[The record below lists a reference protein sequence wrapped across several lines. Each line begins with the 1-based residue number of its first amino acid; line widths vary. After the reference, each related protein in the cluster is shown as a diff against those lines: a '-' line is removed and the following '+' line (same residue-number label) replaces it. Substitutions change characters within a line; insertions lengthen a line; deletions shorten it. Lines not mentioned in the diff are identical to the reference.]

1 MTALKAEIFDLIEE
15 VPEEKFP
22 KLLTLIKNFL
32 QTEDNFYSEE
42 NQKYLQESI
51 QEFKEGKVVSF
62 SDEEWEKFID
72 AQNIQ

>member
-32 QTEDNFYSEE
+32 QTE
-42 NQKYLQESI
+42 
-51 QEFKEGKVVSF
+51 
-62 SDEEWEKFID
+62 EKITELDRRID
-72 AQNIQ
+72 DARNGRNMVEHDLIEVD